1 MHYLCIS
8 ARFKQ
13 AEAGLVLCNLVHLFL
28 QISETQKHFVQLQLY
43 NAIWVAASYKQ
54 EVLVII
60 INLWSFCFLLA
71 QIVTLS
77 CAQLKMQISFCAE
90 AAASLAAAAD
100 ALNLCASLIQ
110 HKEEDCRKINN
121 LLK

>member
-8 ARFKQ
+8 ACFKQ

-28 QISETQKHFVQLQLY
+28 QISHTQKHCTATVVH
-43 NAIWVAASYKQ
+43 AIWVATSYKQ
-54 EVLVII
+54 EVLAII

-90 AAASLAAAAD
+90 AAAAD
-100 ALNLCASLIQ
+100 ALNLCTSFLQ
-110 HKEEDCRKINN
+110 NKEEDCRKINN
-121 LLK
+121 LLKYVG